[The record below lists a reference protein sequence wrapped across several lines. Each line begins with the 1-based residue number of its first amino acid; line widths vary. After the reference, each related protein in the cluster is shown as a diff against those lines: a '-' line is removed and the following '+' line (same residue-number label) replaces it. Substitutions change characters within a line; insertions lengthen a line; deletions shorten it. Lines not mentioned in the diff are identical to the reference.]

1 MNARQKNKLRMDKT
15 VEVTCVEH
23 TATWTPITAF
33 GAAFVL
39 FQGKIVDIEHLHVKQ
54 EADLKGITENKNNKE
69 SALINSSLIV
79 AKPMIAFANVTD
91 NPQLRQEI
99 DYSEDALK
107 RSSDADLEA
116 RCTIIK
122 ERAATHAAALVT
134 YGVTAP
140 MIASLGTALTDYHA
154 VISGPR
160 SAEAVKKQQTEEIEI
175 LFKETDKIL
184 KGQLDQLIVL
194 FESSAPDFYGE
205 YKNARIIVDL
215 GGHIYTYS
223 GKVPPSTSKNIFD
236 TATDDN
242 ETLEITNDGS
252 VSLDFGRGAASDDMG
267 GAPVSIAAGTTKKVK
282 VIQLGPSG
290 NKFLNVKNGSTET
303 GSYKVLRM

>member
-1 MNARQKNKLRMDKT
+1 MNARQKNKLRMLKT
-15 VEVTCVEH
+15 VEVTCVDN

-39 FQGKIVDIEHLHVKQ
+39 YQEKIVDIEHLHVKQ

-79 AKPMIAFANVTD
+79 AKPMIAFANVTND
-91 NPQLRQEI
+91 PQLRQEI

-107 RSSDADLEA
+107 KSSDADLEA

-175 LFKETDKIL
+175 LFKETDIIL
-184 KGQLDQLIVL
+184 KGQLDQLITL
-194 FESSAPDFYGE
+194 FKTSHPDFYGA

-215 GGHIYTYS
+215 GGHINTYS
-223 GKVPPSTSKNIFD
+223 GTVLSNKIKNILN

-242 ETLEITNDGS
+242 ETFEITV
-252 VSLDFGRGAASDDMG
+252 VSANPLDFGRGAGSDDMG
-267 GAPVSIAAGTTKKVK
+267 GSPVTVDAGFTKKFTAL
-282 VIQLGPSG
+282 QLGPSG
-290 NKFLNVKNGSTET
+290 NKYLNVKNGSTEE
-303 GSYKVLRM
+303 GSYKVVRK